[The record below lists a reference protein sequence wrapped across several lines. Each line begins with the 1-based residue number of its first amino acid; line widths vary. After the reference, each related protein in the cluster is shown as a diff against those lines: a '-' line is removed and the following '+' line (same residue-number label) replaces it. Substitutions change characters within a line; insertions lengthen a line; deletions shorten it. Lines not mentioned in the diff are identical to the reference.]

1 MHEIWWVWSTHGTSE
16 PSSFWIWILYVM
28 YAFILSTCTYCT
40 TQHSGIHIHT
50 HTHTRK
56 HTRGSASQIK
66 WKLFPHKRNIFLAL
80 ILPTKRNTANFN
92 ITSSCSL
99 LNDVEYCVRSIMIHE
114 SLKTKLK
121 ILFSTYKVYISQTV
135 NVKAFKK
142 FANTKF
148 KALWLPKKV
157 DKVFHLSVEYLQSW
171 IARIFWIPLVR
182 S

>member
-1 MHEIWWVWSTHGTSE
+1 MHEIWWVWSTHGTSTE
-16 PSSFWIWILYVM
+16 PSSFQIWILYVM

-40 TQHSGIHIHT
+40 TQHSGILT
-50 HTHTRK
+50 HLLTRTRESTK

-121 ILFSTYKVYISQTV
+121 ILFSTYSMLQGVYFT
-135 NVKAFKK
+135 NCKC
-142 FANTKF
+142 
-148 KALWLPKKV
+148 
-157 DKVFHLSVEYLQSW
+157 QS
-171 IARIFWIPLVR
+171 F
-182 S
+182 